1 VTKLDVAGVL
11 DKLIQTAKGWAQV
24 SDPIYTEAAHLLG
37 LPPPAQRSMF
47 QTGSLSGPLMG
58 RHVEVVDGSAQNT
71 QGTGYVVSHRPLG
84 LGLRIRPHNRLAK
97 ISGLGGRANEL
108 VDDPKFAVQFR
119 IDTNAPEAVVEL
131 LGPRL
136 RAQLLDLAERYPSL
150 TVGDTNVSVEQSER
164 ATSAQQIVATVN
176 DLLELSMALAGEGR
190 GDHGSASMPVPP
202 PARAA
207 EPVVEP
213 PAVAPAPAAPLPPP
227 AGPPEDTP
235 LAPPMSPEPAVA
247 PVRPPRI
254 MAPEVAEPGR
264 RPLPPKRKSTP
275 PPEMK
280 AVAADEAAVEAPGPE
295 SAVTAAPSAR
305 PSIPGDQ
312 LDQLSAIF
320 ADGPL
325 RSRVSFDRDFAGR
338 PVEWSGTVRSTA
350 DFRTDV
356 HFGRG
361 EGVRATIAVGE
372 ISVAGFGTLMIEA
385 VVQLPAGTVLRPG
398 EDVTFRG
405 ALLKLD
411 GLTRNVYVADAA
423 LV

>member
-176 DLLELSMALAGEGR
+176 DLLELS
-190 GDHGSASMPVPP
+190 S
-202 PARAA
+202 AA